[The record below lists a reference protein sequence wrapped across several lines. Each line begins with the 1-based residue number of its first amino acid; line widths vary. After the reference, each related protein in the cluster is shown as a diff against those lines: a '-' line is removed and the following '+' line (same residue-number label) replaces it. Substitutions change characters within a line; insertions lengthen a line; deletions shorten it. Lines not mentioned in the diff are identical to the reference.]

1 MTFENMISAL
11 GIETYPDVLPS
22 IFENEKEPLDMS
34 DSFFDKLEADYAAVG
49 KRIDVLKLCAKEV
62 GKNEALAE
70 YTRVA
75 VKFLERANHTEGF
88 KLKLPTFDQDS
99 PLFHYP
105 TLLLVLALPN
115 GIATYLKRGFPEE
128 EVRKMISSFGPRI
141 SATDKDG
148 RFSNGSYN
156 WLRHYTSAAL
166 FNAGLFSVTPRLID
180 APILILK
187 NTTGDYKIMMTAGK
201 YHKSGKVFGSA
212 GCLDED
218 GSFVA
223 EFSDDGESYTGHEV
237 VDSCVSKDV
246 ITLKKSEWRVIA
258 KQWDWMVGLHIPRGA
273 DLSEESMTK
282 GFKDAMAKT
291 LKHYSDLS
299 PKVVHTSTWLLS
311 PTLAELCGYKGG
323 ITRFQNRFIK
333 YPIKSGGKELFGFA
347 FPSGIEKYEDLPEET
362 SLQRKLKALYISG
375 GFSLAHAGFV
385 PESDTWIE

>member
-1 MTFENMISAL
+1 MTFESMMSSI
-11 GIETYPDVLPS
+11 GIESYPDVLPS

-34 DSFFDKLEADYAAVG
+34 DAFFDKLEADHAALG
-49 KRIDVLKLCAKEV
+49 KRADAIKLCAKEV
-62 GKNEALAE
+62 EKNEALKE

-75 VKFLERANHTEGF
+75 VKFLERANHTEGG
-88 KLKLPTFDQDS
+88 KLVLPKFEEDS

-105 TLLLVLALPN
+105 IMLLALALPN
-115 GIATYLKRGFPEE
+115 GVATYLKRGFPED
-128 EVRKMISSFGPRI
+128 EVKKIISAFGPRI
-141 SATDKDG
+141 SATDKNG
-148 RFSNGSYN
+148 KFSNGSYN

-166 FNAGLFSVTPRLID
+166 FNAGLFGITPRLID

-187 NTTGDYKIMMTAGK
+187 NGDGEYKIMMTAGK

-218 GSFVA
+218 GSFMA
-223 EFSDDGESYTGHEV
+223 DFSDDGECYTGHEV
-237 VDSCVSKDV
+237 INSCVSKDV
-246 ITLKKSEWRVIA
+246 ITIKKSEWRVIA

-282 GFKDAMAKT
+282 GFHDAMAKT
-291 LKHYSDLS
+291 LKHYSDLD

-311 PTLAELCGYKGG
+311 PTLADLCEHKGG

-347 FPSGIEKYEDLPEET
+347 FPSGIEKYEDLPEGT

-385 PESDTWIE
+385 PDSDTWRD